1 MTDHIKR
8 EVYIGTGEL
17 TGFYTL
23 RRLTYSIGPDRGFVY
38 HDDYVKN
45 LSTDPKKADDLAA
58 QYAAKNGC
66 LLTGYA
72 DFELRAHKNNELLN
86 ERVITFIKEHQVFNF
101 GKYRGRTFSDIL
113 ESDPQY
119 MHWLKSEEVNT
130 KTKQNT
136 FKLTCV
142 AIQELCNEGA
152 LVIPEPV
159 VEPVVEEVKKP
170 SEYIGTVGE
179 KIELEL
185 TVVFRKH
192 VDSAFGGTNMLI
204 MVDDNDNVVKTFTNA
219 SWLYEEIEDDTGFY
233 TRHKVIKG
241 DRIKIK
247 GTIKKHDNSYK
258 DEKATILSRPK
269 LIEIIDEAI

>member
-23 RRLTYSIGPDRGFVY
+23 RRVTYSTNPNGGFFY
-38 HDDYVKN
+38 RDDYVKN
-45 LSTDPKKADDLAA
+45 LSTDADKADDLAK
-58 QYAAKNGC
+58 QYAARTGC

-72 DFELRAHKNNELLN
+72 DFDLRAHTNNELLN
-86 ERVITFIKEHQVFNF
+86 KRVIAFIKERQIFSF

-119 MHWLKSEEVNT
+119 MYWLKSEEVNT
-130 KTKQNT
+130 KVKQYT

-142 AIQELCNEGA
+142 AIQELCSEGA

-219 SWLYEEIEDDTGFY
+219 SWLYEEIEDETGFY

-269 LIEIIDEAI
+269 LIEIIGKTI